1 MQEIVIIKNYLL
13 NQNMMNFNIYK
24 KVNFVAIIFLVILIF
39 EALIWSYGW
48 RLSKVFTEIEILKYG
63 NPQEG
68 WNPLIWEENGIVE
81 IIQEALIFFTILY
94 LCHIYLN
101 IRKKIHREINI
112 FKLFISLKIFLL
124 TYFFLEEIS
133 WGQHFID
140 YKTPLIFTSEE
151 SILFNHQKEFN
162 LHNIS
167 NFFNEIPRSLV
178 LVWCSFSIIL
188 LKLFGK
194 NLRKSL
200 SDIINPS
207 EKLILIS
214 IFIIIF
220 TLPDLIFTKFNIID
234 YSQIH
239 KVNNEGFEL
248 YNIPKIMPVIL
259 SFNFFRLSELQEF
272 LFVYYFFWH
281 SFFLKQKLVNYK

>member
-1 MQEIVIIKNYLL
+1 
-13 NQNMMNFNIYK
+13 MNFNIYK
-24 KVNFVAIIFLVILIF
+24 KVNFVVIIFLVFLIF

-68 WNPLIWEENGIVE
+68 WNPFIWEENGIVE
-81 IIQEALIFFTILY
+81 IIQEALLFFTILY
-94 LCHIYLN
+94 LCHIYLY
-101 IRKKIHREINI
+101 IRKIRHKEINI
-112 FKLFISLKIFLL
+112 FKLFISLKIFSL
-124 TYFFLEEIS
+124 TFFFLEEIS

-140 YKTPLIFTSEE
+140 YKTPWLFINEE
-151 SILFNHQKEFN
+151 SVLFNHQKEFN
-162 LHNIS
+162 LHNTS
-167 NFFNEIPRSLV
+167 NLFNEIPRSLV

-194 NLRKSL
+194 NLRESL
-200 SDIINPS
+200 CNIINPS
-207 EKLILIS
+207 EKLLLIS
-214 IFIIIF
+214 VFIIIF

-239 KVNNEGFEL
+239 KINNEGFEL
-248 YNIPKIMPVIL
+248 YDISKVMPVIL

-281 SFFLKQKLVNYK
+281 SFFLKQNLLNYKNKFYTN